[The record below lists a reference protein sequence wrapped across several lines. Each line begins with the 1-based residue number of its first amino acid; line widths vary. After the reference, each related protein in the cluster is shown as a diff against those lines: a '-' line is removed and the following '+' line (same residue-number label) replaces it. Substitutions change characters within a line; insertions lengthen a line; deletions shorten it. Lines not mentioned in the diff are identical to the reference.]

1 MRGLFVTG
9 TDTGVGK
16 SVLAAA
22 VCAGLARRGERV
34 AALKPALTGLDEEPG
49 EWPHDHELLASV
61 ASAGQAPEA
70 IAPNRFGPPLSP
82 HLAAELAG
90 VRIEPAALLAAVHAA
105 AAASDAIVVEGV
117 GGLMVPLTP
126 GYLVRDL
133 AVDLGMPVVVAA
145 RTGLGTINHTLLTL
159 DSARSA
165 GLRVVG
171 VAMTP
176 WPLEPS
182 AMERSNC
189 DTVERLGGIE
199 VSRLPAARPGTLAD
213 AAEALPLERWL
224 DGSSGGVSS
233 AAPRRDVAA
242 R

>member
-1 MRGLFVTG
+1 V
-9 TDTGVGK
+9 V
-16 SVLAAA
+16 SAA
-22 VCAGLARRGERV
+22 VCAGLALRGERV

-70 IAPNRFGPPLSP
+70 VAPNRFGPPLSP
-82 HLAAELAG
+82 HLAAKLAG
-90 VRIEPAALLAAVHAA
+90 VGIEPAALLAAADRAA
-105 AAASDAIVVEGV
+105 AHADAIVVEGV

-133 AVDLGMPVVVAA
+133 AIDLAMPVVVAA

-159 DSARSA
+159 DAARSA

-182 AMERSNC
+182 TMERSNC

-199 VSRLPAARPGTLAD
+199 VSRLQAARPGTLAD